1 MKKEN
6 ELALV
11 IAFYLSKYDRAGL
24 KNLGYVNFNEAYRD
38 IENKIGVKATSVKNR
53 RDEFDPIH
61 DNERVGWYQR
71 PMSPSRVRIV
81 EQFSSMSEPT
91 LRGIVLDIINKKG
104 DVSEVIP
111 EVLKEASEKKYEKK
125 GKFILRGPTGR
136 RAEELFLSRFN
147 SGNTDFEGQLQDC
160 RDSGMGY
167 DFDIIN
173 SVGEHNF
180 IEVKG
185 LDGYTG
191 GVLFTDK
198 EWRTACEKGKN
209 YHLVVISGIA
219 TNPKFNYY
227 INPTKVFVPKR
238 TISTS
243 IIVSWNIAQKQIF
256 SSQQ

>member
-1 MKKEN
+1 MKREN

-24 KNLGYVNFNEAYRD
+24 KNLGYANFSDAYRD
-38 IENKIGVKATSVKNR
+38 IEKKIGVKATSVKNR

-91 LRGIVLDIINKKG
+91 LRGIVLDIINKQG

-111 EVLKEASEKKYEKK
+111 EVLKEVSEKKHERKR
-125 GKFILRGPTGR
+125 KFILRGPTGR
-136 RAEELFLSRFN
+136 RAEELFLSEFN
-147 SGNTDFEGQLQDC
+147 SGRTDFNGKLKDC
-160 RDSGMGY
+160 RDLGEGY
-167 DFDIIN
+167 DFVTDN
-173 SVGEHNF
+173 GRGYCL

-191 GVLFTDK
+191 GVVFTDK
-198 EWRTACEKGKN
+198 EWRVACEEGES
-209 YHLVVISGIA
+209 YYLVVISGIA
-219 TNPKFNYY
+219 NNPKFSYY
-227 INPTKVFVPKR
+227 KNPAKLFVPKR
-238 TISTS
+238 NISSS
-243 IIVSWNIAQKQIF
+243 ISVSWNISQKQIF
-256 SSQQ
+256 SSQE